1 MQQNQIE
8 YYDSHSARVKVRR
21 LSNQEQEK
29 DTYQIGSVHLYDSE
43 GEELLTL
50 DTFTYAYDNYEE
62 IMLDISRKFHVLK
75 ENITI
80 IGL

>member
-1 MQQNQIE
+1 M
-8 YYDSHSARVKVRR
+8 RR
-21 LSNQEQEK
+21 LSNQELGK
-29 DTYQIGSVHLYDSE
+29 DTYQIGSVHLYDST

-50 DTFTYAYDNYEE
+50 DTFTYVYDNYEE

-80 IGL
+80 IK